1 MLGCAVRGGPPH
13 FLFVGQE
20 EKLVWRSERVCQEV
34 RLRSTMSSSNAP
46 SKPIS
51 AIAWAS
57 NNSTCPAHFSM
68 VTATEDG
75 AVANFTRGFGL
86 KSGYFLCYSKDLSGG
101 MVVSDVL
108 VISEKDVIPHGYC
121 YIPEFMESKSSV
133 WKKKRVC
140 ANLFLWTV
148 DMLGYVL
155 WCMKG
160 PFLSPVPQAKPRTLS
175 LDMRQ
180 LSLEATAPLPLRP
193 NNQPAQTQHKVSR
206 RRGTLDHTETP
217 EKVYDSSNIYG
228 ITAMD
233 GVPFALHPKFESRA
247 VEKVSMTALD
257 NIRIKSLQDIENE
270 YNYTFAIEEQ
280 AAMRP
285 RS

>member
-1 MLGCAVRGGPPH
+1 
-13 FLFVGQE
+13 
-20 EKLVWRSERVCQEV
+20 
-34 RLRSTMSSSNAP
+34 MSSSNAA
-46 SKPIS
+46 SRPIS

-68 VTATEDG
+68 ISATEDG

-101 MVVSDVL
+101 MVVSDVQ

-140 ANLFLWTV
+140 VRIVPV
-148 DMLGYVL
+148 DSVTTAVLDIRVTAKSKMMLPQYTCLGDILGYVL

-160 PFLSPVPQAKPRTLS
+160 SFLSPVPQAKPRSLS

-193 NNQPAQTQHKVSR
+193 NNQPSQTQHKVSR
-206 RRGTLDHTETP
+206 RRGALDHKETP